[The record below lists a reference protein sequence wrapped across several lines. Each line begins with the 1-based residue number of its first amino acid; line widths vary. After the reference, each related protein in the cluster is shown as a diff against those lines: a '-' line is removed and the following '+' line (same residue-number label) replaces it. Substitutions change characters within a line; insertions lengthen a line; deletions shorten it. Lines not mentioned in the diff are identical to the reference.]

1 MTSNNRKIQ
10 HLKREELKQQIE
22 ENQGWYF
29 ITSVR
34 ELPRD
39 RPYGFTLYNEPF
51 VLFRD
56 KDENLLCYLLS
67 SLFEIERHDKLEI
80 LLFPVVEEQGMIWFW
95 RGKI

>member
-1 MTSNNRKIQ
+1 MTSNSRKIE
-10 HLKREELKQQIE
+10 HLKREELKQQIKD
-22 ENQGWYF
+22 NQGWYF

-67 SLFEIERHDKLEI
+67 SLFDIERHDKLEI